1 MPLRYAGRLAHG
13 IPNKDEQ
20 PAEIPVGEPKLLA
33 INNASG
39 YNVGITEKGGGP
51 EK

>member
-1 MPLRYAGRLAHG
+1 M
-13 IPNKDEQ
+13 
-20 PAEIPVGEPKLLA
+20 EIPVGEPKLLA
-33 INNASG
+33 IKNPSG

>member
-1 MPLRYAGRLAHG
+1 MQMRITLIVQPKIRLTNFMA
-13 IPNKDEQ
+13 
-20 PAEIPVGEPKLLA
+20 AF
-33 INNASG
+33 